1 MWIVP
6 SLLYIIFYKILTTW
20 VFQNKLGDTALHAA
34 AWKGYSDIV
43 ELLLQ
48 KSECLILPH
57 VWFHKRKLIWEC
69 PASHKKPESCRKLWL
84 KSLSVRYPPPPVQF
98 RVSGGW
104 SLSQHHL
111 VIKWFFFFKWALI
124 IGCVVMS
131 SQHFLHSPFH
141 INKLFFVSDPR
152 TDIRN
157 NENKL
162 AEDMATNAQ
171 SASLLKRKHQSSK
184 SGGHERA
191 VLQRPFMLQPF
202 KVQKY
207 FKPCMFSFLELQ
219 QIASAIISYSVWE
232 IPLNSSMRLLKVGIR
247 LEWVLS

>member
-1 MWIVP
+1 
-6 SLLYIIFYKILTTW
+6 
-20 VFQNKLGDTALHAA
+20 
-34 AWKGYSDIV
+34 
-43 ELLLQ
+43 
-48 KSECLILPH
+48 
-57 VWFHKRKLIWEC
+57 
-69 PASHKKPESCRKLWL
+69 
-84 KSLSVRYPPPPVQF
+84 
-98 RVSGGW
+98 
-104 SLSQHHL
+104 
-111 VIKWFFFFKWALI
+111 
-124 IGCVVMS
+124 MS

-184 SGGHERA
+184 SGDHERA

-207 FKPCMFSFLELQ
+207 FKSCMFSFLELQ
-219 QIASAIISYSVWE
+219 QIASAVISYSV
-232 IPLNSSMRLLKVGIR
+232 
-247 LEWVLS
+247 

>member
-111 VIKWFFFFKWALI
+111 VIKWFFYFFI
-124 IGCVVMS
+124 
-131 SQHFLHSPFH
+131 FLMGSHNRMCHNVITTLSPF
-141 INKLFFVSDPR
+141 S
-152 TDIRN
+152 
-157 NENKL
+157 
-162 AEDMATNAQ
+162 
-171 SASLLKRKHQSSK
+171 
-184 SGGHERA
+184 
-191 VLQRPFMLQPF
+191 
-202 KVQKY
+202 
-207 FKPCMFSFLELQ
+207 FSYQ
-219 QIASAIISYSVWE
+219 QIVFCFRSKDRHPEQWEQIGRGHGHQRSVCLASQE
-232 IPLNSSMRLLKVGIR
+232 ETP
-247 LEWVLS
+247 EQ